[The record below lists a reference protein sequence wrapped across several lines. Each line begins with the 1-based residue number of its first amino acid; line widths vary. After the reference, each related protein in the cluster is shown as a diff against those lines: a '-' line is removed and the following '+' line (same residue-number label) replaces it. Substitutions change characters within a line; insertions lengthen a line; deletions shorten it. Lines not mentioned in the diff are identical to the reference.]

1 MARAR
6 PTPFAQLFAERARA
20 LGWLGVTVLATV
32 AACAPKADDDT
43 TTVVARDGT
52 DLVSHEGDTEALAA
66 ALVGSAGGQLSL
78 ATALEGGVTPSD
90 LGDGAKILFFPVGCV
105 KPSHDAAARKVT
117 YVFSG
122 CTGPF
127 GLRRLTGTVVI
138 GYARPATG
146 QGISLTLTAK
156 DLEVGRATLSLTA
169 RATVSVEGTTRTSTW
184 EAELEGKSARDRA
197 FSRSVQRTIT
207 STAGEACITTTGRS
221 TGKVEGEA
229 LTVTLDKLT
238 RCRGACPEAGG
249 RITVEG
255 ASGTVDIAF
264 DGTSE
269 AKVTRDG
276 VTKSV
281 TLACAR

>member
-1 MARAR
+1 VR
-6 PTPFAQLFAERARA
+6 T
-20 LGWLGVTVLATV
+20 WLGVTVLVAA

-78 ATALEGGVTPSD
+78 ATALESGVTPSD
-90 LGDGAKILFFPVGCV
+90 LGDGAKILFFPKGCV
-105 KPSHDAAARKVT
+105 TPTHDAAARKVT

-146 QGISLTLTAK
+146 QGISLTLTAR

-169 RATVSVEGTTRTSTW
+169 RATVSIEGTTRTSTW